1 METAKVPSL
10 SAQDERVLAALS
22 HVSVLLPMIGIL
34 APILIWVTQREKSR
48 YTAFQSLQAIV
59 FQLVLILIY
68 FAGFACYLG
77 SFFLVFLSTGIL
89 GGFRVSGAAGL
100 LFLFPFGVILLML
113 VVMFLMAIYG
123 LVGAVM
129 TFQGKDFR
137 YALIG
142 QWVERYTQQAQSNQ
156 P

>member
-1 METAKVPSL
+1 METANTPSL
-10 SAQDERVLAALS
+10 STQDEHILAALA
-22 HVSVLLPMIGIL
+22 HVSAILPMIGVL
-34 APILIWVTQREKSR
+34 APIIIWVTQREKSR
-48 YTAFQSLQAIV
+48 YTAFQALQAIV
-59 FQLVLILIY
+59 FQLVIVLLY

-77 SFFLVFLSTGIL
+77 SFFLVFLGTGFFS
-89 GGFRVSGAAGL
+89 GFRVSGAAGL

-113 VVMFLMAIYG
+113 VVMFLMVIYG

-142 QWVERYTQQAQSNQ
+142 RWVEHYIQQAPVNQ
-156 P
+156 T